1 MQWNKLRDEVH
12 KNAVEHGWW
21 ERPLTFSEIIVMC
34 HSELSEAVEEYRAGR
49 PMVYNACGCNHEYHN
64 SDGVCAPE
72 RVSCPT
78 SNDPLDC
85 PYRGR
90 KPEGVAVELADCI
103 LRILD
108 YMGQVKGDVDGIVR
122 GLQGYAPAQEKKGD
136 GKPLPDLVAGCH
148 YLLSSAYM
156 SHRHAEMLGKK
167 KEGKKIQPART
178 LRPFRTRDFERIARE
193 KMIGCILDI
202 MRWAKDNGVDMEAVI
217 ISKNEYNKTRE
228 YRHGGKRL

>member
-21 ERPLTFSEIIVMC
+21 EKPLTFSEIIVMC

-49 PMVYNACGCNHEYHN
+49 PMVYREEC
-64 SDGVCAPE
+64 
-72 RVSCPT
+72 
-78 SNDPLDC
+78 
-85 PYRGR
+85 

-122 GLQGYAPAQEKKGD
+122 GLQGYAPIQEKKGD

-167 KEGKKIQPART
+167 KEGQKIQSARP

-193 KMIGCILDI
+193 KMVGCILDI
-202 MRWAKDNGVDMEAVI
+202 MRWAKDNGVDMEAI
-217 ISKNEYNKTRE
+217 ITAKNEYNKTRE

>member
-21 ERPLTFSEIIVMC
+21 EKPLTFSEIIVMC

-49 PMVYNACGCNHEYHN
+49 PMVYREEC
-64 SDGVCAPE
+64 
-72 RVSCPT
+72 
-78 SNDPLDC
+78 
-85 PYRGR
+85 
-90 KPEGVAVELADCI
+90 KPEGVAVELGDCI

-122 GLQGYAPAQEKKGD
+122 GLQGYAPIQEKKGD

-156 SHRHAEMLGKK
+156 SHRHAEMLGRK
-167 KEGKKIQPART
+167 KEGQKIQPARP

-193 KMIGCILDI
+193 KMVGCTLDI
-202 MRWAKDNGVDMEAVI
+202 MRWAKDNGVDMEAI
-217 ISKNEYNKTRE
+217 ITAKNEYNKTRE

>member
-21 ERPLTFSEIIVMC
+21 EKPMTFSEIIVMC

-49 PMVYNACGCNHEYHN
+49 PMVYCEDGMTFNAACREEPCGGLECLRNFP
-64 SDGVCAPE
+64 D
-72 RVSCPT
+72 
-78 SNDPLDC
+78 
-85 PYRGR
+85 R
-90 KPEGVAVELADCI
+90 KPEGVAVELGDCI

-122 GLQGYAPAQEKKGD
+122 GLQGYAPIQEKKGD
-136 GKPLPDLVAGCH
+136 GKQLPDLVAGCH

-167 KEGKKIQPART
+167 KEGKKIQSART

-193 KMIGCILDI
+193 KMVGCVLDI
-202 MRWAKDNGVDMEAVI
+202 MRWVKDNGVDMEAVI
-217 ISKNEYNKTRE
+217 TAKNEYNKARE

>member
-21 ERPLTFSEIIVMC
+21 EKPLTFSEIIVMC

-49 PMVYNACGCNHEYHN
+49 PMVYRDE
-64 SDGVCAPE
+64 
-72 RVSCPT
+72 
-78 SNDPLDC
+78 
-85 PYRGR
+85 R
-90 KPEGVAVELADCI
+90 KPEGVAVELGDCI

-108 YMGQVKGDVDGIVR
+108 YMGQVKGDVEGIVR
-122 GLQGYAPAQEKKGD
+122 GLQGYAPIQEKKGD

-167 KEGKKIQPART
+167 KEGQKIQSARP

-193 KMIGCILDI
+193 KMVGCILDI
-202 MRWAKDNGVDMEAVI
+202 MRWAKDNGVDMESII
-217 ISKNEYNKTRE
+217 ISKNEYNETRP
-228 YRHGGKRL
+228 YRHGGKKL

>member
-21 ERPLTFSEIIVMC
+21 EKPLTFSEIIVMC

-49 PMVYNACGCNHEYHN
+49 PMLYFVVETD
-64 SDGVCAPE
+64 DGKGGTYPAIRQDIVCLEEFAG
-72 RVSCPT
+72 V
-78 SNDPLDC
+78 
-85 PYRGR
+85 
-90 KPEGVAVELADCI
+90 KPEGVAAELADCI

-122 GLQGYAPAQEKKGD
+122 GLQGYAPIQEKKGD
-136 GKPLPDLVAGCH
+136 GKQLPDLVAGCH

-167 KEGKKIQPART
+167 KEGKKIQSART

-193 KMIGCILDI
+193 KMVGCVLDI
-202 MRWAKDNGVDMEAVI
+202 MRWVKDNGVDMEAVI
-217 ISKNEYNKTRE
+217 TAKNEYNKARE

>member
-21 ERPLTFSEIIVMC
+21 EKPLTFSEIIVMC

-49 PMVYNACGCNHEYHN
+49 PMVYREEC
-64 SDGVCAPE
+64 
-72 RVSCPT
+72 
-78 SNDPLDC
+78 
-85 PYRGR
+85 
-90 KPEGVAVELADCI
+90 KPEGVAVELGDCI

-122 GLQGYAPAQEKKGD
+122 GLQGYATIQEKKGD

-193 KMIGCILDI
+193 KMVGCILDI

-217 ISKNEYNKTRE
+217 TAKNEYNKTRE

>member
-21 ERPLTFSEIIVMC
+21 EKPLTFSEIIVMC
-34 HSELSEAVEEYRAGR
+34 HSELSEAMEEYRAGR
-49 PMVYNACGCNHEYHN
+49 PMVYREEC
-64 SDGVCAPE
+64 
-72 RVSCPT
+72 
-78 SNDPLDC
+78 
-85 PYRGR
+85 
-90 KPEGVAVELADCI
+90 KPEGVAVELGDCI

-122 GLQGYAPAQEKKGD
+122 GLQGYAPIQEKKGD

-167 KEGKKIQPART
+167 KEGQKIQSARP

-193 KMIGCILDI
+193 KMVGCILDI
-202 MRWAKDNGVDMEAVI
+202 MRWAKDNGVDMEAI
-217 ISKNEYNKTRE
+217 ITAKNEYNKTRE
-228 YRHGGKRL
+228 YRHGGKKL

>member
-21 ERPLTFSEIIVMC
+21 EKPLTFSEIIVMC

-49 PMVYNACGCNHEYHN
+49 PMVYREEC
-64 SDGVCAPE
+64 
-72 RVSCPT
+72 
-78 SNDPLDC
+78 
-85 PYRGR
+85 
-90 KPEGVAVELADCI
+90 KPEGVAVELGDCI

-122 GLQGYAPAQEKKGD
+122 GLQGYAPIQEKKGD

-156 SHRHAEMLGKK
+156 SHRHAEMLGRK
-167 KEGKKIQPART
+167 KEGQKIQPARP

-193 KMIGCILDI
+193 KMVGCILDI
-202 MRWAKDNGVDMEAVI
+202 MRWAKDNGVDMEAI
-217 ISKNEYNKTRE
+217 ITAKNEYNKTRE

>member
-21 ERPLTFSEIIVMC
+21 EKPLTFSEIIVMC

-49 PMVYNACGCNHEYHN
+49 PMVYREEC
-64 SDGVCAPE
+64 
-72 RVSCPT
+72 
-78 SNDPLDC
+78 
-85 PYRGR
+85 
-90 KPEGVAVELADCI
+90 KPEGVAVELGDCI

-122 GLQGYAPAQEKKGD
+122 GLQGYAPIQEKEGNR
-136 GKPLPDLVAGCH
+136 KPLPDLVAGCH

-167 KEGKKIQPART
+167 KEGQKIQSARP

-193 KMIGCILDI
+193 KMVGCILDI
-202 MRWAKDNGVDMEAVI
+202 MRWAKDNGVDMEAI
-217 ISKNEYNKTRE
+217 ITAKNEYNKTRE
-228 YRHGGKRL
+228 YRHGGKKL

>member
-21 ERPLTFSEIIVMC
+21 EKPLTFSEIIVMC

-49 PMVYNACGCNHEYHN
+49 PMVYREEC
-64 SDGVCAPE
+64 
-72 RVSCPT
+72 
-78 SNDPLDC
+78 
-85 PYRGR
+85 
-90 KPEGVAVELADCI
+90 KPEGVAVELGDCI

-122 GLQGYAPAQEKKGD
+122 GLQGYAPIQEKKGD

-167 KEGKKIQPART
+167 KEGQKIQSARP

-193 KMIGCILDI
+193 KMVGCILDI
-202 MRWAKDNGVDMEAVI
+202 MRWAKDNGVDMEAI
-217 ISKNEYNKTRE
+217 ITAKNEYNKTRE
-228 YRHGGKRL
+228 YRHGGKKL